1 VTGDGDRGD
10 ADPSGEAPERRASS
24 EVISAVM
31 EDYIKAIYAIERDTG
46 ERVSTSALADY
57 LDVTAPTVSSM
68 IKKLAE
74 RGLVDR
80 EEYKGVTLTDD
91 GELVALE
98 ILRHHRL
105 LESFLT
111 EQLDYSWVDVHDEA
125 DRLEHHISEEFER
138 RVAAKL
144 GEPDVDPHGDPIPSD
159 ALEPVNEAAGT
170 VLSECEEGD
179 VVEVNRVRDR
189 DPDELEYLDKVG
201 IVPGTTL
208 TVVEIAP
215 IGMVEIELDD
225 GSTVSLPEH
234 VAATIRVV
242 GSS

>member
-1 VTGDGDRGD
+1 ML
-10 ADPSGEAPERRASS
+10 
-24 EVISAVM
+24 SAKM
-31 EDYIKAIYAIERDTG
+31 EDYLKALYQLQRDEEG
-46 ERVSTSALADY
+46 PVSTSSLAEA
-57 LDVTAPTVSSM
+57 LDVTPPTASSM
-68 IKKLAE
+68 LDTLEDRGFVE
-74 RGLVDR
+74 R
-80 EEYKGVTLTDD
+80 EKYKGARLSPE
-91 GELVALE
+91 GETVALE
-98 ILRHHRL
+98 VVRHHRL
-105 LESFLT
+105 LETYLT
-111 EQLDYSWVDVHDEA
+111 EHLGYDWSEVHDEA